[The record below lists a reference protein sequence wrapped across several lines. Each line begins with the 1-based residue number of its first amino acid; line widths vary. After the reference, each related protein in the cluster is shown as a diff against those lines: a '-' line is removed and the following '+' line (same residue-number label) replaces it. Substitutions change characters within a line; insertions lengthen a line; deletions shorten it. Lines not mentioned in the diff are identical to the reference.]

1 MVMALKGKKRAC
13 CRTNL
18 LPHNILQHHHGNLLM
33 PMLHR
38 SGSLLI
44 LLLRILLQMHGS
56 LLMRIRQSPILLQI
70 HGSLLMRT
78 RRRSGS
84 LPILLQVHGGLLM
97 PILRST
103 TLGSQDLLDLQVCLV
118 AKASLDILDSLESL
132 VRSDNQG
139 SEEWLARPDILDSLG
154 RLVKWDVL
162 GHLGMKE
169 GPAQQGSLES
179 LAHVDHLD
187 ILAQSVLLLRQ
198 RQSHMVIHPRVRT
211 YELEFES
218 CLAVVSAAATSR
230 LGWAFC
236 SYPQVSL

>member
-1 MVMALKGKKRAC
+1 MV
-13 CRTNL
+13 
-18 LPHNILQHHHGNLLM
+18 
-33 PMLHR
+33 LHR
-38 SGSLLI
+38 SGSRLI
-44 LLLRILLQMHGS
+44 LLLL
-56 LLMRIRQSPILLQI
+56 ILLQI

-97 PILRST
+97 PIPRST
-103 TLGSQDLLDLQVCLV
+103 ILGSQDLLDLQVCLV

-169 GPAQQGSLES
+169 GLAQQGSLES

-187 ILAQSVLLLRQ
+187 ILAQSVLPLRQ
-198 RQSHMVIHPRVRT
+198 RPNHMVTHPKVIHPKVHT
-211 YELEFES
+211 DELEF
-218 CLAVVSAAATSR
+218 
-230 LGWAFC
+230 
-236 SYPQVSL
+236 

>member
-1 MVMALKGKKRAC
+1 MG
-13 CRTNL
+13 
-18 LPHNILQHHHGNLLM
+18 M

-44 LLLRILLQMHGS
+44 LLLLILLQMHGS

-78 RRRSGS
+78 PRRSGS

-118 AKASLDILDSLESL
+118 AKAS
-132 VRSDNQG
+132 
-139 SEEWLARPDILDSLG
+139 PDILDSLG

-187 ILAQSVLLLRQ
+187 ILAQSVLPLRQ
-198 RQSHMVIHPRVRT
+198 RPNHMVT
-211 YELEFES
+211 
-218 CLAVVSAAATSR
+218 
-230 LGWAFC
+230 
-236 SYPQVSL
+236 

>member
-1 MVMALKGKKRAC
+1 MG
-13 CRTNL
+13 
-18 LPHNILQHHHGNLLM
+18 M

-44 LLLRILLQMHGS
+44 LLLLILLQMHGS

-78 RRRSGS
+78 PRRSGS

-118 AKASLDILDSLESL
+118 AKASLDIL
-132 VRSDNQG
+132 
-139 SEEWLARPDILDSLG
+139 G

-169 GPAQQGSLES
+169 GLAQQGSLES

-187 ILAQSVLLLRQ
+187 ILAQSVLPLRQ
-198 RQSHMVIHPRVRT
+198 RPNHMVTHPKVIHPKVHT
-211 YELEFES
+211 NELEFET
-218 CLAVVSAAATSR
+218 CLGVSAAAT
-230 LGWAFC
+230 L
-236 SYPQVSL
+236 L

>member
-1 MVMALKGKKRAC
+1 MGKGKKRAC

-33 PMLHR
+33 HMLHPN
-38 SGSLLI
+38 GSRLI

-56 LLMRIRQSPILLQI
+56 LLMHI
-70 HGSLLMRT
+70 

-132 VRSDNQG
+132 VRSDDQG
-139 SEEWLARPDILDSLG
+139 GEEWSARP
-154 RLVKWDVL
+154 DVL

-169 GPAQQGSLES
+169 GPAPKGSLES

-187 ILAQSVLLLRQ
+187 ILAQSVLPLRQ
-198 RQSHMVIHPRVRT
+198 RPNHMVIHPRVRT
-211 YELEFES
+211 DELEFES

>member
-1 MVMALKGKKRAC
+1 MG
-13 CRTNL
+13 
-18 LPHNILQHHHGNLLM
+18 
-33 PMLHR
+33 
-38 SGSLLI
+38 
-44 LLLRILLQMHGS
+44 
-56 LLMRIRQSPILLQI
+56 
-70 HGSLLMRT
+70 
-78 RRRSGS
+78 
-84 LPILLQVHGGLLM
+84 QVHGGLLM

-103 TLGSQDLLDLQVCLV
+103 ILGSQDL
-118 AKASLDILDSLESL
+118 LDSLESL
-132 VRSDNQG
+132 VRSDDQG
-139 SEEWLARPDILDSLG
+139 GEEWLARPDILDSLG

-230 LGWAFC
+230 LGWAF
-236 SYPQVSL
+236 

>member
-1 MVMALKGKKRAC
+1 MGKGKKRAC

-33 PMLHR
+33 HMLHPN
-38 SGSLLI
+38 GSRLI

-56 LLMRIRQSPILLQI
+56 LLMHI
-70 HGSLLMRT
+70 

-132 VRSDNQG
+132 V
-139 SEEWLARPDILDSLG
+139 
-154 RLVKWDVL
+154 KWDVL

-169 GPAQQGSLES
+169 GLAQQGSLES

-187 ILAQSVLLLRQ
+187 ILAQSVLPLRQ
-198 RQSHMVIHPRVRT
+198 RPNHMVTHPKVIHPKVHT
-211 YELEFES
+211 DELEFET
-218 CLAVVSAAATSR
+218 CLGVSAAAT
-230 LGWAFC
+230 L
-236 SYPQVSL
+236 L